1 MLSKPV
7 RVIKRDQIDIGGT
20 VQLSPFTAAGRAT
33 ASAAALASGAVPQ
46 QARIV
51 QSNQNF
57 AILEVV
63 CGCGCKSHI
72 QCHYENT

>member
-7 RVIKRDQIDIGGT
+7 RVIKGDQIDIDGT

-33 ASAAALASGAVPQ
+33 ASPSALPSGAVSQ

-72 QCHYENT
+72 QCDYANA